1 MPDYF
6 AGENLAELVGGILAE
21 AKRPGVSKPNV
32 PLSKKQIE
40 IHYDD
45 LYMGY
50 LKKLGEIERKLKA
63 ADLKSAN
70 ANFSEFREL
79 KHEQLFILNSV
90 RLHEGYFDNLG
101 SSKPS
106 TDITKVVAAD
116 FGSMAKWENNFISCG
131 LSARGWAIL
140 GYDCHT
146 KSLVNVITDSHDM
159 GMWGVEPLLIL
170 DMYEHAYMIDFG
182 SDKSKYIE
190 FFMGHIDW
198 SKVSER
204 LAECE

>member
-21 AKRPGVSKPNV
+21 AKRPGVSRPDV

-63 ADLKSAN
+63 ADLKPAN

-79 KHEQLFILNSV
+79 KHEELFVVNSI
-90 RLHEGYFDNLG
+90 RLHEGYFENLG
-101 SSKPS
+101 SNKQ
-106 TDITKVVAAD
+106 TDHIIKAITTD
-116 FGSMAKWENNFISCG
+116 FGSIAKWENNFIACG
-131 LSARGWAIL
+131 LSARGWAVL

-182 SDKSKYIE
+182 SNKSKYIE
-190 FFMGHIDW
+190 FFMSHVNW

>member
-1 MPDYF
+1 MPDYL
-6 AGENLAELVGGILAE
+6 AGENLAEIIGGILAE
-21 AKRPGVSKPNV
+21 TKRPGVSKPNV

-40 IHYDD
+40 VHYDD

-70 ANFSEFREL
+70 TNFSEFREL
-79 KHEQLFILNSV
+79 KHEELFILNSI
-90 RLHEGYFDNLG
+90 RLHEGYFEGLG
-101 SSKPS
+101 SSKQNNH
-106 TDITKVVAAD
+106 ITKAISSN
-116 FGSMAKWENNFISCG
+116 FGSIAKWENEFIACG
-131 LSARGWAIL
+131 LSARGWAVL

-146 KSLVNVITDSHDM
+146 KSLVNIITDSHDM

-182 SDKSKYIE
+182 SNKNKYIE
-190 FFMGHIDW
+190 FFMGHVNWD
-198 SKVSER
+198 KVSER

>member
-21 AKRPGVSKPNV
+21 AKRPGVSKPDV

-63 ADLKSAN
+63 TDLKPAN

-79 KHEQLFILNSV
+79 KHEELFVVNSI
-90 RLHEGYFDNLG
+90 RLHEGYFENLG
-101 SSKPS
+101 SNKQSDHINKA
-106 TDITKVVAAD
+106 ITTN
-116 FGSMAKWENNFISCG
+116 FGSITKWENNFIACG
-131 LSARGWAIL
+131 LSARGWAVL

-182 SDKSKYIE
+182 SNKSKYIE
-190 FFMGHIDW
+190 FFMSHVNW